1 MSEARKAAARDA
13 QTILKI
19 TQNPQL
25 KVDGIVGRET
35 RSTYAQSSGDAQRVV
50 ASVVKRH
57 GLSMTELLSPTARI
71 SRPRKGTPDPQVV
84 ALISKWASLHRVSPR
99 LATTICGIESNFDVN
114 ARSPTGASGLFQVT
128 ASAVAD
134 VRKGLPGM
142 YYEPPGGNR
151 LDPEWNTM
159 VGIGYIKLAARY
171 AGKDPQTD
179 SLSDWA
185 EIYST
190 YNLGPG
196 AFRLWK
202 AGEFSNSRL
211 VNSWSVQSAELKQNG
226 IENYISNVTAKLS
239 SLA

>member
-13 QTILKI
+13 QTILRV
-19 TQNPQL
+19 TQNRQL
-25 KVDGIVGRET
+25 NVDGIVGPET
-35 RSTYAQSSGDAQRVV
+35 RTTYAQAGDDAKRVV

-57 GLSMTELLSPTARI
+57 GFSMTDLLSPAARI
-71 SRPRKGTPDPQVV
+71 SRTPRGVPSSQVR
-84 ALISKWASLHRVSPR
+84 AIISKWSTLHRVNDK
-99 LATTICGIESNFDVN
+99 LATTICGIESNFVPD

-128 ASAVAD
+128 ASAITD
-134 VRKGLPGM
+134 VRRSFPEM
-142 YYEPPGGNR
+142 YYEPPNGNR
-151 LDPEWNTM
+151 FNPEWNAM

-171 AGKDPQTD
+171 AGKDPRSD

-196 AFRLWK
+196 AFGLWK
-202 AGEFSNSRL
+202 AGEFGNARL

-226 IENYISNVTAKLS
+226 IENYISNVKAKLS